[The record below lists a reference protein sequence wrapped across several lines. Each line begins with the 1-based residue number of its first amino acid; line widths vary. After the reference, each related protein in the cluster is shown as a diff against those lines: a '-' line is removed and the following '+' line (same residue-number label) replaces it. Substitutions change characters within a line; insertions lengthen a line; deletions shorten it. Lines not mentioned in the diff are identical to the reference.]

1 MWIKTSFKVLNSR
14 SLFMKVILFVL
25 LFLILGL
32 TLVVIFVPP
41 QVEKGLNQIINPP
54 PYNLSSETA
63 SKLHSTLLIAD
74 LHADPLLFD
83 RDLLKKSDYG
93 HVDVPRL
100 IEGNVALQV
109 FTVVTKVPKGTN
121 IDSTDADSDQIT
133 LLAMT
138 QGWPPSTWFSLK
150 ERALYQADKFNN
162 FVEES
167 NGKLTFIKTTDD
179 LEQYLERR
187 KTNPDITA
195 GLLGLEGAHALEGD
209 ISNLDILYDA
219 GFRLISPTHF
229 FDNEV
234 GGSAHGI
241 EKEGL
246 TDFGREVIIRMDELN
261 MIIDLAHASPKTIDD
276 VLEIT
281 DRPVIVSHTGVRG
294 TYDNNRN
301 LSDEYIR
308 KIADTGGVIGIG
320 YWETATGGKDAKDVA
335 KAIRYTADIAG
346 VEHVALGSDFDGAV
360 PEPFDTTGLVQITEA
375 LIAEGFSEDE
385 IYNIMGG
392 NFIRLLSDVLPKN

>member
-1 MWIKTSFKVLNSR
+1 MGIKTSFNALNSQR
-14 SLFMKVILFVL
+14 LFIKIILFVVILVL
-25 LFLILGL
+25 LGSILVL
-32 TLVVIFVPP
+32 IFVPP
-41 QVEKGLNQIINPP
+41 IVEKGLNQVINPP
-54 PYNLSSETA
+54 PYNVSSEAA
-63 SKLHSTLLIAD
+63 SELHSTLIVAD

-109 FTVVTKVPKGTN
+109 FTVVTKVPYGTN
-121 IDSTDADSDQIT
+121 IDSTDADSDKIT
-133 LLAMT
+133 LLAIT
-138 QGWPPSTWFSLK
+138 QGWPVRTWFSLK

-162 FVEES
+162 FVEDS
-167 NGKLTFIKTTDD
+167 DGKLTFIKTTDD

-187 KTNPDITA
+187 KTNPEITA

-209 ISNLDILYDA
+209 IANLDILYDA
-219 GFRLISPTHF
+219 GFRLIGPTHF

-234 GGSAHGI
+234 GGSAHGV

-246 TDFGREVIIRMDELN
+246 TDFGRDVIVRMDELN

-281 DRPVIVSHTGVRG
+281 DRPVIVSHTGVKG

-308 KIADTGGVIGIG
+308 KISDTGGVIGIG
-320 YWETATGGKDAKDVA
+320 YWETATGGKDAEAIA
-335 KAIRYTADIAG
+335 KAIRYTADLVG

-360 PEPFDTTGLVQITEA
+360 PEPFDTTGLVQITDA
-375 LIAEGFSEDE
+375 LIAEGFSDDE

-392 NFIRLLSDVLPKN
+392 NFIRLLGDLLPKN

>member
-1 MWIKTSFKVLNSR
+1 MWIKTSFKVLNSP

-25 LFLILGL
+25 FFLILGL
-32 TLVVIFVPP
+32 TLVLIFVPP

-54 PYNLSSETA
+54 PYNVSSDAA

-109 FTVVTKVPKGTN
+109 FTVVTKVPNGTN

-133 LLAMT
+133 LLAMA

-150 ERALYQADKFNN
+150 ERALYQAEKFNN
-162 FVEES
+162 FVAES
-167 NGKLTFIKTTDD
+167 DGKLTFIKTADD
-179 LEQYLERR
+179 LEQYLDRR

-246 TDFGREVIIRMDELN
+246 TDFGREVIFRMDELN

-320 YWETATGGKDAKDVA
+320 YWETATGGKDAKAVA
-335 KAIRYTADIAG
+335 KAIRYTADLVG